1 MKQDKGISRRSFA
14 ALAGGGLAAAAAP
27 AVLAQGKA
35 PVKIGVLLPL
45 SGPLATLGN
54 DVYRGFQMA
63 QEWVNA
69 EGGVFGAPVEFA
81 VADVPSSTE
90 AVSQANRLIS
100 KDRVKVIVG
109 SYASSISLPASQVA
123 ERNKVIYLEQGAVAD
138 EVTKRG
144 FKYLFRMIYPA
155 TVLGAGAARFV
166 TDTIA
171 PGCGLEL
178 SKMKVALLTEDSAN
192 GSAIAEGAK
201 GWLAKMNVNLVDA
214 TSYSYKTTDLSSMVQ
229 RYKSLQPDVLIACQ
243 YTPDCILFARQARE
257 AGLNF
262 KAVIGN
268 GGGHNVGEYAEALMD
283 DVNGVFNAGTSININ
298 PAGLTPEAAALFK
311 RFHEE
316 HRKKFNGRE
325 PSAHTG
331 MGFTAMHLLLK
342 RILPDAGAMDTEK
355 IRAAALALD
364 LPAGSTIVGWG
375 VKFDPLTQSNTRAF
389 PTYDQWR
396 SRKIVTIAPAPFG
409 LAKPTA
415 MPLPGWGKR
424 GAI

>member
-1 MKQDKGISRRSFA
+1 MKHDNSISRRSFA
-14 ALAGGGLAAAAAP
+14 TLAAGGLAAAAAP
-27 AVLAQGKA
+27 AVLAQGKS

-63 QEWVNA
+63 QEWANA

-178 SKMKVALLTEDSAN
+178 PKMKVALLTEDSSN

-201 GWLAKMNVNLVDA
+201 GWLAKMNVNLIDA
-214 TSYSYKTTDLSSMVQ
+214 TSYSYKTTDMSSMVQ

-243 YTPDCILFARQARE
+243 YTPDCILFARQSRE

-268 GGGHNVGEYAEALMD
+268 GGGHNVGEYADALMD
-283 DVNGVFNAGTSININ
+283 DVNGIFNAGTSVNIN

-316 HRKKFNGRE
+316 HRRKFNGRE

-331 MGFTAMHLLLK
+331 MGFTAMYLLLK

-355 IRAAALALD
+355 IRQAALALD

-375 VKFDPLTQSNTRAF
+375 VKFDPQTQSNTRAF

-415 MPLPGWGKR
+415 MPLPAWGKR
-424 GAI
+424 AAI